1 MNRIRHIGI
10 ITALV
15 LGLASWAFAQRGA
28 GKTGNLT
35 LAAATQVGSVV
46 LPAGNYEVRHV
57 ASPTGHFMEFVRVT
71 EWNLG
76 YEGTPTYTDREVVAK
91 VNCNMQSLNAK
102 AGKTVIEKEG
112 SRLARL
118 EIKGEN
124 VAHNFNF

>member
-1 MNRIRHIGI
+1 MNRMSNIAI
-10 ITALV
+10 IAALM
-15 LGLASWAFAQRGA
+15 LGLGSWAFAQGSA

-35 LAAATQVGSVV
+35 LAAATQVGNVV

>member
-1 MNRIRHIGI
+1 MNRIRQIGI

-15 LGLASWAFAQRGA
+15 LGLASWAFAQGSA
-28 GKTGNLT
+28 SKTGNLT

-76 YEGTPTYTDREVVAK
+76 YEGTPTFTDREVVAT
-91 VNCNMQSLNAK
+91 VSCNMQSLNAK
-102 AGKTVIEKEG
+102 ASKTVIEKEG
-112 SRLARL
+112 SRIARL

>member
-1 MNRIRHIGI
+1 MNRMRHVGI

-15 LGLASWAFAQRGA
+15 LGFASWAFAQGSA

-35 LAAATQVGSVV
+35 LAAPAQVGSVV
-46 LPAGNYEVRHV
+46 LPAGNYEVRHI
-57 ASPTGHFMEFVRVT
+57 ASPTGHAMEFARVT
-71 EWNLG
+71 QWSLG
-76 YEGTPTYTDREVVAK
+76 YEGTPTYTDREVVAT
-91 VNCNMQSLNAK
+91 VNCSMQALNAK

-112 SRLARL
+112 SRIARL